1 MRGAPSLKQ
10 MRYVEAAGRLGS
22 IAAAAEALNISKS
35 SITAAVDALEA
46 ELEFD
51 IFDRIPAKGIEE
63 TPSGAK
69 VLQLIS
75 RFLADYGNFQTEL
88 FAVGGTITGQLKLA
102 CFPTT
107 AAAFLPTAIQRFQ
120 REFPNV
126 RFGLID
132 GDMDTVVDYLDSKD
146 ADIAFTYE
154 EVTSSSHHFELMVEL
169 PHYALVHDQDPL
181 AQQSSVRLA
190 ELTDKSM
197 ISLELYRSGSYYSN
211 LFSTSGLSV
220 NVVYTSSSVEMIRT
234 LIASG
239 FGFTILNARPVEP
252 AVLPSGCRVLPISD
266 PIAPRRFGIVTRKRV
281 VAPQTVQRFVEHC
294 RTLRVE
300 GLFETLAVR
309 KV

>member
-75 RFLADYGNFQTEL
+75 RFLADYGHFQTEL

-154 EVTSSSHHFELMVEL
+154 EVTSSS
-169 PHYALVHDQDPL
+169 
-181 AQQSSVRLA
+181 QS
-190 ELTDKSM
+190 
-197 ISLELYRSGSYYSN
+197 
-211 LFSTSGLSV
+211 
-220 NVVYTSSSVEMIRT
+220 
-234 LIASG
+234 
-239 FGFTILNARPVEP
+239 
-252 AVLPSGCRVLPISD
+252 
-266 PIAPRRFGIVTRKRV
+266 
-281 VAPQTVQRFVEHC
+281 
-294 RTLRVE
+294 
-300 GLFETLAVR
+300 
-309 KV
+309 